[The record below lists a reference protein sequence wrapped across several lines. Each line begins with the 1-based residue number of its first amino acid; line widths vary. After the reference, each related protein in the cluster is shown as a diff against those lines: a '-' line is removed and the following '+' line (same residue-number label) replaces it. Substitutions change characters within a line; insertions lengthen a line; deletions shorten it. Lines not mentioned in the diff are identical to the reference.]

1 MSTNHLILL
10 PGLMSDA
17 EVWAEQA
24 SALSGLTDC
33 EVPDYGLCDSLAGMA
48 QQVLAGTSAA
58 TFALAGHSMGGRVA
72 LEVLRQAP
80 ERVQRLA
87 LLDTGIH
94 PLAPGEAG
102 DKERAGRLALV
113 ELAQQQG
120 MRVMGA
126 QWVRAMVHPDVLGS
140 ALLERILDMLARS
153 SAAQFAAQ
161 INALLN
167 RPDAASLLSSI
178 KCPSLVLTGRE
189 DLWSTPEQ
197 HASIAS
203 AIGGAQLCIVEHCG
217 HLSTLEQPT
226 AVSAAMAQW
235 LQS

>member
-17 EVWAEQA
+17 QVWAEQA
-24 SALSGLTDC
+24 SALSGLTHC

-72 LEVLRQAP
+72 LEVMRQAP

-126 QWVRAMVHPDVLGS
+126 QWVRAMVHPDVL
-140 ALLERILDMLARS
+140 RIAGIDPEKYTGFAFGFGPDRLTMLRYGVNDLRLFFEGDLRFLR
-153 SAAQFAAQ
+153 QF
-161 INALLN
+161 
-167 RPDAASLLSSI
+167 
-178 KCPSLVLTGRE
+178 V
-189 DLWSTPEQ
+189 
-197 HASIAS
+197 
-203 AIGGAQLCIVEHCG
+203 
-217 HLSTLEQPT
+217 
-226 AVSAAMAQW
+226 
-235 LQS
+235 